1 MFPEIVNEGNFL
13 GTTKS
18 ELGLGN
24 IKVINVCQHDTA
36 SAVGV
41 FPLKNFLFIS
51 CGTWPLIGT
60 ELNEPILNEQAIKF
74 NLTNESGHSG
84 TTRLLKNCTGLWVI
98 QELKRNYEERG
109 LTILAKK

>member
-1 MFPEIVNEGNFL
+1 MFPEMVNEGNFL

-36 SAVGV
+36 SAVV
-41 FPLKNFLFIS
+41 SVPFEKNFLFIS
-51 CGTWPLIGT
+51 CGTWSLIGT

-84 TTRLLKNCTGLWVI
+84 TTRLLKIVQAFG
-98 QELKRNYEERG
+98 
-109 LTILAKK
+109 